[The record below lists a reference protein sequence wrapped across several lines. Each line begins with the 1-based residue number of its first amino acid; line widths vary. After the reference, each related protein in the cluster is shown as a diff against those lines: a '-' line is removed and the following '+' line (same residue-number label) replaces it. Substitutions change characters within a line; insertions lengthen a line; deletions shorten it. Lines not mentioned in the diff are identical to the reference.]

1 MKENLTQAYG
11 LDTHGP
17 GSLFAG
23 GGWKFTIT
31 FALQQ
36 KHYQRNVAIS
46 ENNLNHNR
54 TQRGTCVGLF
64 LSLSLKY
71 FKHKP
76 LLSTNLPGSS
86 EAFSIESELSSSDL
100 LWVTDVFSAYSCDVC
115 TFSFV
120 TYSLFYSFLIL
131 FALF

>member
-1 MKENLTQAYG
+1 MGILDNSQVNFFTDCIFFTSECPPCLKENLTQAYG

-54 TQRGTCVGLF
+54 TQCGTCVV
-64 LSLSLKY
+64 Y
-71 FKHKP
+71 HW
-76 LLSTNLPGSS
+76 NN
-86 EAFSIESELSSSDL
+86 
-100 LWVTDVFSAYSCDVC
+100 VQR
-115 TFSFV
+115 
-120 TYSLFYSFLIL
+120 
-131 FALF
+131 